1 MDLGILDGGYG
12 VFRPDAVVVRPDRM
26 LRLHGYRDLG
36 KVRPVIVR
44 TAEEVA
50 KRAEE
55 LFTPEVHYKRLPVDD
70 VTGEGRLQA
79 GGLAFH
85 NPAFTKYLR
94 GAREVTVVVAT
105 MGKALDDE
113 VIAVMEEFDP
123 LRALFLETAGWLGIE
138 TTTKHFAT
146 ALAESVRGA
155 GYRLTQRLGPGY
167 SYKVDGEDKRWPLEE
182 QQQLFR
188 AFEDVEL
195 PVRLLDQSCAMM
207 PKMSRSGLYGLTP
220 LN

>member
-1 MDLGILDGGYG
+1 MQTFSDGGYG
-12 VFRPDAVVVRPDRM
+12 VFRPDAVTVRPDRM
-26 LRLHGYRDLG
+26 LRVHGYRDLK
-36 KVRPVIVR
+36 KVRPVIVK

-50 KRAEE
+50 RRAEE
-55 LFTPEVHYKRLPVDD
+55 LFRPGVHFRRLPVED
-70 VTGEGRLQA
+70 VSGAGVLRA

-85 NPAFTKYLR
+85 NPAFAKYLE

-105 MGKALDDE
+105 MGKPLDDE

-138 TTTKHFAT
+138 TTTKLFAA
-146 ALAESVRGA
+146 ALAERVRA
-155 GYRLTQRLGPGY
+155 DGYRVTQRLGPGY
-167 SYKVDGEDKRWPLEE
+167 SYKVNGEDTRWLLEE

-188 AFEDVEL
+188 AFDDVDL
-195 PVRLLDQSCAMM
+195 PVRLLESCAML
-207 PKMSRSGLYGLTP
+207 PKMSRSGLYGLAP